1 MAKNKKKAAKKPAP
15 RQGRDP
21 EPVNDDAKSKPK
33 AAPGFNNTFIR
44 FPDKITDEQSGRTVL
59 IDAILAG
66 DAEKI
71 EKLLEAGASPNKTT
85 KDGKSPLHYAAR
97 LGYFD
102 GVNLLLE
109 AGAQVNPRDKNLATP
124 LFDAISCPQPLNMI
138 DLLLEAGANADIPDN
153 AGKIPLHAAAESAPV
168 SVIRQLIEATQN
180 PNRPDEKGYQ
190 PLHRACEK
198 NTVDAVQAILFERV
212 AVFSSVMDGDTCLH
226 LAASR
231 SDSTAVA
238 DYLLTTDAAQL
249 VNAVNLNGRSPLHLA
264 VLNRREGLVSAML
277 DAGAHVNM
285 PDSKGF
291 TPLHEAAETSNFR
304 MAQLLISRGAD
315 VAKSQQVHR
324 VTPLILAIKA
334 GAKEIVDLLLQNAA
348 DPSADDAD
356 GHTPLM
362 AAANKPNDE
371 IVGAL
376 LGAGADAR
384 VKDKLGRNVLQH
396 CSPALSEATI
406 GKLVDAGA
414 DINNR
419 DTWQRTPLIASIMDH
434 NMTMARKLL
443 EKGADP
449 NVKDDNGSS
458 PLQVALNYRKL
469 EIVDDLLKKGAD
481 PNIRDKW
488 SNQTMLALCC
498 SLGLESE
505 VAKLVAAG
513 ADLNAVDSSGKTPL
527 HVAVQNSYSSS
538 ETVRALLKAGAD
550 PLVADAAGHTA
561 FDMAFSL
568 DKMGALQLIRE
579 NLKTKG
585 VTVEPK
591 RYNPWGGNGGW
602 PGGF

>member
-1 MAKNKKKAAKKPAP
+1 MARNKKKTRPKKPAP

-21 EPVNDDAKSKPK
+21 VNDDLKPK
-33 AAPGFNNTFIR
+33 PQAAPGFNSTFIR
-44 FPDKITDEQSGRTVL
+44 YPDKVTDEQSGRTVL

-71 EKLLEAGASPNKTT
+71 GKLLEAGASPNKTT
-85 KDGKSPLHYAAR
+85 KDGKSPLHYAVR

-124 LFDAISCPQPLNMI
+124 LFDAISSPQPLNMI
-138 DLLLEAGANADIPDN
+138 ALLLEAGANADIPDSD
-153 AGKIPLHAAAESAPV
+153 GKIPLHTAAESAPV
-168 SVIRQLIEATQN
+168 SVIHQLIEATGN
-180 PNRPDEKGYQ
+180 PNRPDARGYQ

-212 AVFSSVMDGDTCLH
+212 AVFSSCMDGDTCLH
-226 LAASR
+226 IATAR
-231 SDSTAVA
+231 TDSTAVA
-238 DYLLTTDAAQL
+238 DYLLTTEAAQL

-264 VLNRREGLVSAML
+264 VLHKHEDLVNKML
-277 DAGAHVNM
+277 DAGAHINL
-285 PDSKGF
+285 PDTQGF
-291 TPLHEAAETSNFR
+291 TPLHEAAEANNLH

-315 VAKSQQVHR
+315 VAKSQLSHR
-324 VTPLILAIKA
+324 TTPLILAIKA
-334 GAKEIVDLLLQNAA
+334 GAKDIVDLLLQNAA
-348 DPSADDAD
+348 DPSAADAD

-396 CSPALSEATI
+396 CSPALSDATM

-449 NVKDDNGSS
+449 NVKDDNGAS

-469 EIVDDLLKKGAD
+469 EIVEDLLKKGAD
-481 PNIRDKW
+481 PNIRDKG

-498 SLGLESE
+498 SLGLERE
-505 VAKLVAAG
+505 LAKLVEAG
-513 ADLNAVDSSGKTPL
+513 ADVNAKDSSGKTPL
-527 HVAVQNSYSSS
+527 HVAVQNSYNSY
-538 ETVRALLKAGAD
+538 EMVRTLLKAGAD
-550 PLVADAAGHTA
+550 PLAQDAAGHTA

-568 DKMGALQLIRE
+568 DKMGALQMIRDH
-579 NLKTKG
+579 LKTKG
-585 VTVEPK
+585 ISAEPK
-591 RYNPWGGNGGW
+591 RYNPWGGGSW